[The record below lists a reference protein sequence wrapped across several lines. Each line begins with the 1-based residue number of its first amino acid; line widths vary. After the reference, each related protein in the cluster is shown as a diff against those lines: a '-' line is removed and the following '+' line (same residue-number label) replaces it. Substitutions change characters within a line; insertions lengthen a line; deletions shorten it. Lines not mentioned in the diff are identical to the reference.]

1 MNYDKDKVDE
11 MTLALLWLVTS
22 EAEFGAKRAWKTF
35 DWATMNRLH
44 EKGWI
49 GNPRSKSKS
58 VLVTE
63 EGQARARE
71 LFEKYFSQAE

>member
-1 MNYDKDKVDE
+1 
-11 MTLALLWLVTS
+11 
-22 EAEFGAKRAWKTF
+22 
-35 DWATMNRLH
+35 MNRLH

-58 VLVTE
+58 VLLTE

-71 LFEKYFSQAE
+71 LFEKHFSQAE